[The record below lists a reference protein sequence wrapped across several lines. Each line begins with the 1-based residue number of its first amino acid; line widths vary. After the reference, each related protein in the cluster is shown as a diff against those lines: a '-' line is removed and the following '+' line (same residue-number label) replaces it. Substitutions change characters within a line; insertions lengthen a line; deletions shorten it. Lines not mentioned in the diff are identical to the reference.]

1 MSSVLITNLF
11 GIGILLH
18 TYPSRKPTL
27 TLTSHLGAKCWLR
40 GGVGG
45 QFPKRIMILILIQG
59 ENLILTLLDTGF
71 QVLDSG
77 FFVSGTW
84 ITDCGLRIPIVRG
97 VAWAVFRIP
106 KATIPRFYC
115 KSLLDS
121 GIQIPLHGAYTLSS
135 IKINWLT
142 LTSCVPVSDPSGAVG
157 WLPLTSIGCGVS
169 SKRKKK
175 KKKKTTHRGFVS
187 TN

>member
-1 MSSVLITNLF
+1 MSSVLITTLF

-18 TYPSRKPTL
+18 TYPSPKPTL

-40 GGVGG
+40 GGGG
-45 QFPKRIMILILIQG
+45 WAASQRRIMILILIQG

-71 QVLDSG
+71 QVLDSR

-97 VAWAVFRIP
+97 ITWAVFRIP
-106 KATIPRFYC
+106 KATIPRFYR

-121 GIQIPLHGAYTLSS
+121 GIQIPLHGANTLSS

-169 SKRKKK
+169 SERDKKK
-175 KKKKTTHRGFVS
+175 KKHHTVDLCP
-187 TN
+187 